1 MVKNTKKMSKYMGI
15 FMESLKATTTKIKNI
30 RAYLL
35 TSLFNAVATMG
46 TYYTS
51 QANHDLH
58 PDFCAI

>member
-1 MVKNTKKMSKYMGI
+1 MSKYMGI